1 VGVPV
6 VACGLP
12 LLETGFSVLRRFL
25 NGKPLFSADREHIHH
40 KLLARGFSQ
49 RQAAATLYGVSAGL
63 ALVSLLLMR
72 SSGAA
77 VAVLIVLATAGC
89 IALQRLGYH
98 EVSELQRVAH
108 RTIEQKAIISNNL
121 SVRRAAE
128 RLQTCHRFDQI
139 CEVLEVALQ
148 GNEFDQFDLEY
159 PVHTP
164 MGENARWP
172 SDHLRYTWS
181 KSGNTAVLDN
191 CWRLSLQL
199 GSAKAGKQGTLVLYR
214 KYRLQPLQIDV
225 NVLTSSFQMA
235 LADALDRASNIEVS
249 ELPSPA
255 RVAAA
260 ATAS

>member
-1 VGVPV
+1 
-6 VACGLP
+6 
-12 LLETGFSVLRRFL
+12 
-25 NGKPLFSADREHIHH
+25 
-40 KLLARGFSQ
+40 
-49 RQAAATLYGVSAGL
+49 
-63 ALVSLLLMR
+63 
-72 SSGAA
+72 
-77 VAVLIVLATAGC
+77 
-89 IALQRLGYH
+89 
-98 EVSELQRVAH
+98 LQRVAH

-139 CEVLEVALQ
+139 CEVFEVALQ
-148 GNEFDQFDLEY
+148 GNEFDQFDIEY

-181 KSGNTAVLDN
+181 KSGNTAMLDN
-191 CWRLSLQL
+191 CWRLSLHL
-199 GSAKAGKQGTLVLYR
+199 GSAKGGKQGTLVLYR
-214 KYRLQPLQIDV
+214 RYRLQPLQIDV
-225 NVLTSSFQMA
+225 NVFTSSFQIA
-235 LADALDRASNIEVS
+235 LADALERASNIEMS